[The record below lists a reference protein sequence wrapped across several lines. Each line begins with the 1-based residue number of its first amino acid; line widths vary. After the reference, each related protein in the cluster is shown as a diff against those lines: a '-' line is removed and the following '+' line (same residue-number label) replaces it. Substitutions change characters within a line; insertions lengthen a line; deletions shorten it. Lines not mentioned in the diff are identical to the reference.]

1 MTIKT
6 LIQIRRLL
14 VQEAETRRAD
24 YEQARQAHIDDG
36 KSSWDDSPEVGA
48 AWRLYDAAIAALQ
61 EFDNKEWQ

>member
-24 YEQARQAHIDDG
+24 YEQARQAHIAAG

-48 AWRLYDAAIAALQ
+48 AWRAYDAAAAALR
-61 EFDNKEWQ
+61 EFEDKEW